1 MNRADAILACKES
14 KPSASLASIP
24 DMTINAFVQSLVSW
38 RSWIGLEK
46 VNGEWVCTL
55 KFLEIFERNQ
65 FLAAKTQL
73 NKS

>member
-1 MNRADAILACKES
+1 MNYDDALKSCKES
-14 KPSASLASIP
+14 KSTANFASIP
-24 DMTINAFVQSLVSW
+24 DETTNAFVTSKVSW

-55 KFLEIFERNQ
+55 KFLEIFECNQ